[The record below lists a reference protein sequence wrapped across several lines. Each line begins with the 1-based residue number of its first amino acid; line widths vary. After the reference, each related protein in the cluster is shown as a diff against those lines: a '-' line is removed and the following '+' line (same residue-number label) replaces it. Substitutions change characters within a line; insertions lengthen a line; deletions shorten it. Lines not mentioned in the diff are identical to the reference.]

1 MAGCRRSSTAEEEIF
16 VADVVNGYTPVKDQG
31 RGETC
36 WIFAMLAAIETEHIG
51 RGDSVNLSPYHVIRT
66 LLEREAVNSHF
77 AGATKRLSLRGT
89 GASLIRAIE
98 RDGVVP
104 YDAYHYG
111 KLSNATVV
119 ANKVR
124 RVAASRTSLQRCL
137 DNVKAVL
144 DASLGPLPKH
154 VFMYG
159 AEYTPQEFARSV
171 CAPGEYEALTSFSHH
186 PFNEPCVLEIPDNR
200 GGDEFMNIPID
211 SLYRRVEEAVREG
224 HGVCWEGDI
233 SEAGFSFE
241 KGVARLEGAVS
252 VTQRSRQRAFELL
265 ATTDDHCMAIIGI
278 AHDSHGGQYFIM
290 KNSWGT
296 GNAYGGLMYMSREYF
311 LMKTVAVFLPKVE
324 P

>member
-1 MAGCRRSSTAEEEIF
+1 MF
-16 VADVVNGYTPVKDQG
+16 VADVANGYTPVKDQG

-51 RGDSVNLSPYHVIRT
+51 RGDSVNLSPYYVIRR
-66 LLEREAVNSHF
+66 LLEHEAVNSHF
-77 AGATKRLSLRGT
+77 AGAAKRVSLRGT

-111 KLSNATVV
+111 KQSNATVV

-124 RVAASRTSLQRCL
+124 RVAASRISLRRCL

-186 PFNEPCVLEIPDNR
+186 PFNEPCVLEIPDNN
-200 GGDEFMNIPID
+200 GGDVFMNIPID
-211 SLYRRVEEAVREG
+211 SLCRRVEEAVRKG

-233 SEAGFSFE
+233 SDGGFSFE
-241 KGVARLEGAVS
+241 RGVARLNGLVGVS
-252 VTQRSRQRAFELL
+252 QRNRQRAFELL
-265 ATTDDHCMAIIGI
+265 TTTDDHCMAIIGI

-296 GNAYGGLMYMSREYF
+296 GNPYGGLMYMSRDYF